1 VLVESQPFENK
12 SDTHSTTLLNAT
24 SAEEIVPGGPKFV
37 PTIVKVSPPVVLSLV
52 AEEDTEIIV
61 GSS

>member
-1 VLVESQPFENK
+1 
-12 SDTHSTTLLNAT
+12 
-24 SAEEIVPGGPKFV
+24 
-37 PTIVKVSPPVVLSLV
+37 VKVSPPVVLSLV